1 MKTLNLVQGS
11 PEWLAARAKHF
22 TASEAAAMLGQSDK
36 VKRTELLHMKATGTA
51 KEFSDWVQKNLLD
64 KGHEVEAATRVIIEQ
79 RMGEDLYP
87 TTGSTEVEGLPL
99 LASFDGITMLEDTCW
114 ENKLWN
120 ANLVEYIQT
129 QQDAPATHWP
139 QLEQQLLVSGA
150 TRVLFT
156 VSDGTESRLAELWY
170 ESKPERRAQLIG
182 GWKQFAKDLAE
193 YKPDAE
199 QPANLT
205 GKAPDTLPALRIE
218 VTGMVTASNLADF
231 KETALAAIR
240 SVNRTLDTDQDFA
253 DAEQSVK
260 WCEEVETRLK
270 AAKEHALSQTTS
282 IDQLFKTIDDISA
295 EARKVRLDLEKLV
308 KQRKEAIRDS
318 IILDAKN
325 QLAAHVTSLNATI
338 GKSYM
343 PAMAG
348 DFAGAIKGKRTL
360 ASLRDAA
367 NTELA
372 RVKVEATAIA
382 DKLAANLKTLHT
394 LAADHLF
401 LFADEA
407 LIVHKSPDDLA
418 LLIKSRLDAHQQAE
432 REREE
437 RERQQRE
444 AEQRRQ
450 DEAAA
455 AKAAADAEAKAAVP
469 VAAPAAAMKEQEAM
483 PEHSLFALP
492 AAGNSDVDAAPRG
505 TPTLRLGMINER
517 LGFSVSVQ
525 LLASLGFTAT
535 QEGAARLFHEED
547 FIPICR
553 ALVAHIRTV
562 ATGDQQKAA

>member
-1 MKTLNLVQGS
+1 MKTLDLVQGS
-11 PEWLAARAKHF
+11 PEWLATRAKYF
-22 TASEAAAMLGQSDK
+22 TASEAAAMLGVSK
-36 VKRTELLHMKATGTA
+36 YTTRTELLRAKATGVAEEVDAA
-51 KEFSDWVQKNLLD
+51 KQRLFDA
-64 KGHEVEAATRVIIEQ
+64 GHEAEAQARPLIEELI
-79 RMGEDLYP
+79 GEDLYP
-87 TTGSTEVEGLPL
+87 ATGVQEVEGLPL
-99 LASFDGITMLEDTCW
+99 LASFDGITMLEDVIW

-120 ANLVEYIQT
+120 ESLAATVKANDLEPHYW
-129 QQDAPATHWP
+129 A

-150 TRVLFT
+150 KRAYFT
-156 VSDGTESRLAELWY
+156 TSDGTEGKTLGCWY
-170 ESKPERRAQLIG
+170 ESVPERRDQLLA
-182 GWKQFAKDLAE
+182 GWKQFAQDLAAFA
-193 YKPDAE
+193 PGAE
-199 QPANLT
+199 SPANLT

-218 VTGMVTASNLADF
+218 VTATVTASNLAEF
-231 KETALAAIR
+231 KETALTAIR
-240 SVNRTLDTDQDFA
+240 SVNRTLETDQDFA

-260 WCEEVETRLK
+260 WCDEVETRLK

-282 IDQLFKTIDDISA
+282 IDQLFKAIDDISA

-308 KQRKEAIRDS
+308 KQRKDAIRDS
-318 IILDAKN
+318 IILDAKQ
-325 QLAAHVTSLNATI
+325 QLAAHVVSLNATI
-338 GKSYM
+338 GKAYM

-367 NTELA
+367 GTELA
-372 RVKVEATAIA
+372 RVKVEANAIA
-382 DKLAANLKTLHT
+382 DKLAANLKTLHA

-444 AEQRRQ
+444 AAEAATAA
-450 DEAAA
+450 AAA
-455 AKAAADAEAKAAVP
+455 AKAAQP
-469 VAAPAAAMKEQEAM
+469 AAPAAPAASVVEEAAAD
-483 PEHSLFALP
+483 LFAQP
-492 AAGNSDVDAAPRG
+492 PVAANQEEAAPRG
-505 TPTLRLGMINER
+505 APTLRLGMINER
-517 LGFSVSVQ
+517 LGFDVSVK

-535 QEGAARLFHEED
+535 QEGAARLFHEAD

-562 ATGDQQKAA
+562 ATGEQREAA

>member
-11 PEWLAARAKHF
+11 PEWLATRAKYF
-22 TASEAAAMLGQSDK
+22 TASEAAAMLGLSDK

-64 KGHEVEAATRVIIEQ
+64 KGHEVEADTRLIVEN
-79 RMGEDLYP
+79 RLAEDLYP
-87 TTGSTEVEGLPL
+87 TTGAAEVEGLPL
-99 LASFDGITMLEDTCW
+99 LASFDGITMMEDVCW

-120 ANLVEYIQT
+120 TALVEYIQT
-129 QQDAPATHWP
+129 NQDAPDTHWP

-150 TRVLFT
+150 ERVLFT
-156 VSDGTESRLAELWY
+156 VSDGTENRLAELWY
-170 ESKPERRAQLIG
+170 HSKPERRALLIG
-182 GWKQFAKDLAE
+182 GWKQFAQDLAE

-205 GKAPDTLPALRIE
+205 GKAPETLPALRIE
-218 VTGMVTASNLADF
+218 VTGMVTASNLAEF
-231 KETALAAIR
+231 KETALTAIR
-240 SVNRTLDTDQDFA
+240 SVNRTLETDQDFA

-260 WCEEVETRLK
+260 WCGEVETRLA

-282 IDQLFKTIDDISA
+282 IDQLFKAIDDISA

-308 KQRKEAIRDS
+308 KQRKDTIRDS
-318 IILDAKN
+318 IILDAKQ
-325 QLAAHVTSLNATI
+325 QLAAHVVSLNATI
-338 GKSYM
+338 GKAYM

-372 RVKVEATAIA
+372 RVKVEANAIA
-382 DKLAANLKTLHT
+382 DKLAANLKTLHA
-394 LAADHLF
+394 LAAEHLF

-444 AEQRRQ
+444 VAEAATAA
-450 DEAAA
+450 AAA
-455 AKAAADAEAKAAVP
+455 AKAAQP
-469 VAAPAAAMKEQEAM
+469 AAPAASVVEEAAAD
-483 PEHSLFALP
+483 LFAQP
-492 AAGNSDVDAAPRG
+492 PVAANQEEAAPRG
-505 TPTLRLGMINER
+505 APTLRLGMINER

-535 QEGAARLFHEED
+535 QEGAARLFHEDD

-562 ATGDQQKAA
+562 ATGEQQKAA

>member
-1 MKTLNLVQGS
+1 MKTLDLVQGS
-11 PEWLAARAKHF
+11 PEWLAIRAKSF
-22 TASEAAAMLGQSDK
+22 TASEAAAMLGLSDK

-64 KGHEVEAATRVIIEQ
+64 KGHEVEADTRPIVEH
-79 RMGEDLYP
+79 RLKEDLYP
-87 TTGSTEVEGLPL
+87 TTGADEVEGLPL
-99 LASFDGITMLEDTCW
+99 LASFDGITMMEDVCW
-114 ENKLWN
+114 ENKMWN
-120 ANLVEYIQT
+120 TALVEYIQT
-129 QQDAPATHWP
+129 NQDAPDTHWP

-150 TRVLFT
+150 DRVLFT
-156 VSDGTESRLAELWY
+156 VCDGTESHLSELWY
-170 ESKPERRAQLIG
+170 QSKPERRALLIG

-193 YKPDAE
+193 YKPDTE

-218 VTGMVTASNLADF
+218 VTGAVTASNLAEF
-231 KETALAAIR
+231 KETALTAIR
-240 SVNRTLDTDQDFA
+240 SVNRTLETDQDFA

-260 WCEEVETRLK
+260 WCGEVETRLA

-282 IDQLFKTIDDISA
+282 IDQLFKAIDDISA

-308 KQRKEAIRDS
+308 KQRKDAIRDS
-318 IILDAKN
+318 IILDAKQ
-325 QLAAHVTSLNATI
+325 QLAAHVVSLNATI
-338 GKSYM
+338 GKAYM

-367 NTELA
+367 GTELA
-372 RVKVEATAIA
+372 RVKVEANAIA
-382 DKLAANLKTLHT
+382 DKLAANLKTLHA

-444 AEQRRQ
+444 AAEAATAA
-450 DEAAA
+450 AAA
-455 AKAAADAEAKAAVP
+455 AKAAQP
-469 VAAPAAAMKEQEAM
+469 AAPAAPAASVVEEAAAD
-483 PEHSLFALP
+483 LFAQP
-492 AAGNSDVDAAPRG
+492 PVAANQEEAAPRG
-505 TPTLRLGMINER
+505 APTLRLGMINER
-517 LGFSVSVQ
+517 LGFDVSVK

-535 QEGAARLFHEED
+535 QEGAARLFHEAD

-562 ATGDQQKAA
+562 ATGEQREAA

>member
-1 MKTLNLVQGS
+1 MKTLDLVQGS
-11 PEWLAARAKHF
+11 PEWLATRANYF
-22 TASEAAAMLGQSDK
+22 TASEAAAMLGLSDK

-64 KGHEVEAATRVIIEQ
+64 KGHEVEADTRPIVEN
-79 RMGEDLYP
+79 RLEEDLYP
-87 TTGSTEVEGLPL
+87 TTGAAEVEGLPL
-99 LASFDGITMLEDTCW
+99 LASFDGITMMEDVCW
-114 ENKLWN
+114 ENKMWN
-120 ANLVEYIQT
+120 TTLVEYIQT
-129 QQDAPATHWP
+129 NQDAPDTHWP

-150 TRVLFT
+150 DRVLFT
-156 VSDGTESRLAELWY
+156 VCDGTENRLAELWY
-170 ESKPERRAQLIG
+170 QSRPERCALLIG

-193 YKPDAE
+193 YKPDTE
-199 QPANLT
+199 QPTNLT

-218 VTGMVTASNLADF
+218 VTGTVTASNLAEF
-231 KETALAAIR
+231 KETALTAIR
-240 SVNRTLDTDQDFA
+240 SVNRTLETDQDFA

-260 WCEEVETRLK
+260 WCGEVETRLA
-270 AAKEHALSQTTS
+270 AAKDHALSQTSS
-282 IDQLFKTIDDISA
+282 IDQLFKAIDDISA

-308 KQRKEAIRDS
+308 KQRKDAIRDS
-318 IILDAKN
+318 IILDAKQ
-325 QLAAHVTSLNATI
+325 QLAAHVASLNATI
-338 GKSYM
+338 GKAYM

-372 RVKVEATAIA
+372 RVKVEANATA
-382 DKLAANLKTLHT
+382 DKLAANLNALHAQ
-394 LAADHLF
+394 AADHLF

-418 LLIKSRLDAHQQAE
+418 LLIKSRVDAHQQAE
-432 REREE
+432 REREQ

-444 AEQRRQ
+444 AAEAATAA
-450 DEAAA
+450 AAA
-455 AKAAADAEAKAAVP
+455 AKAAQPAAPEAPAASVVEEAADLFAQPP
-469 VAAPAAAMKEQEAM
+469 VAANQE
-483 PEHSLFALP
+483 E
-492 AAGNSDVDAAPRG
+492 AAPRG
-505 TPTLRLGMINER
+505 APTLRLGVINER

-535 QEGAARLFHEED
+535 QEGAARLFHEDD

-562 ATGDQQKAA
+562 ATGEQREAA